1 MYHNGLY
8 LCIIMDSSMM
18 NVNEQNITII
28 YNQSVL
34 FSIKIHLCFYCLL
47 GLSLWVVMMLCPL
60 ERLTVV

>member
-1 MYHNGLY
+1 MYHNGLFHDE
-8 LCIIMDSSMM
+8 CK
-18 NVNEQNITII
+18 QNITII